1 MNAPLNS
8 IAKLRM
14 TEEGQAVILPAGMV
28 LPGREVIVRQ
38 EPGQVILETSP
49 ACLSNDEKARI
60 WQAMTPEERVASA
73 QAFFAEMRRYTELYG
88 EFMPEGREQPPMPED
103 DRTYFD

>member
-8 IAKLRM
+8 VAKLRM

-28 LPGREVIVRQ
+28 LPGDAAVVRLDGDRVVVDSDPVNVQ
-38 EPGQVILETSP
+38 
-49 ACLSNDEKARI
+49 KAIAWER
-60 WQAMTPEERVASA
+60 MTPEER
-73 QAFFAEMRRYTELYG
+73 G
-88 EFMPEGREQPPMPED
+88 EAARKLFEDMARFRDEVGDFMPDGREQPPMPDD